1 MLKKINNYISSVS
14 HEDFNIGV
22 HNLHIAFLCS
32 NNRIY
37 FFGVNSSRT
46 KVSSINYLYKSL
58 HAEIDAIR
66 QYKASNLKKKMDIY
80 VVRLSKNNKCLFS
93 KPCENCMDFL
103 KKETFLKNIYY
114 YNQNN
119 FSKIK

>member
-1 MLKKINNYISSVS
+1 MLKKINNYISAVS
-14 HEDFNIGV
+14 HKDFNIGY
-22 HNLHIAFLCS
+22 HNLHISFLCS

-66 QYKASNLKKKMDIY
+66 QYKASHLKKRKMDIY
-80 VVRLSKNNKCLFS
+80 VIRLSKDNKCLF
-93 KPCENCMDFL
+93 PIDVL
-103 KKETFLKNIYY
+103 V
-114 YNQNN
+114 
-119 FSKIK
+119 